1 MSELNWGDG
10 TRSVRAGE
18 GTPVPGAPLR
28 PSPVFAAPFHLGD
41 VPPGTGGADGYART
55 GQPTLRVF
63 EAAVGELDGG
73 RCLSFSTGMAAV
85 SAALLACAGA
95 GDRVVL
101 PSDGYY
107 ATRALAAEELGRFG
121 MHVEYVSTPEIGDVA

>member
-1 MSELNWGDG
+1 MSPTYGDG

-18 GTPVPGAPLR
+18 DAAVPGAPLR

-55 GQPTLRVF
+55 GQPTLRVC

-73 RCLSFSTGMAAV
+73 RCLSFATGMAAV

-107 ATRALAAEELGRFG
+107 ATGSLAAELRARCGRR
-121 MHVEYVSTPEIGDVA
+121 VEYVSTPVCG